1 MTWNF
6 IFEPCAMASTRS
18 GRIRSTK
25 TRKEAINATSRSG
38 RFVIYVKQGI
48 YYEYLEIQNT
58 NVMLRGDGKGKT
70 IITGRRSFVGGTTT
84 SARPGANNR
93 QAVALKS
100 MWIDLFSINAVLKA
114 HLCFTPTA
122 NFTAMASRIADEYRL
137 QF

>member
-6 IFEPCAMASTRS
+6 IFEPCAMATRS

-25 TRKEAINATSRSG
+25 TRKETINATSRSG

-70 IITGRRSFVGGTTT
+70 IITGASFVEGMTTL
-84 SARPGANNR
+84 ARPGANNR

-100 MWIDLFSINAVLKA
+100 MWIDLFSTNAVLKA
-114 HLCFTPTA
+114 HFTFHS
-122 NFTAMASRIADEYRL
+122 NRQFYRNREYNSGRI
-137 QF
+137 